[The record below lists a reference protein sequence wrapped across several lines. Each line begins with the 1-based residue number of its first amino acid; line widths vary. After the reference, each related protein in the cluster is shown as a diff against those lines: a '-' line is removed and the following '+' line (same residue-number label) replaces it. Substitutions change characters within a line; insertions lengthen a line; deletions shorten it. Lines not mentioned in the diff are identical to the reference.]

1 MQTTKFLVVLGA
13 AAALLA
19 PLSAVAAPDS
29 EAQAKLREAMRL
41 KMEELNAQSTPAPAP
56 VAPPAPAPKP
66 KPAVVEEI
74 KPIERPPTVVVPV
87 PIEPTTV
94 VVAPAAIKAPKVE
107 KSDTRFSEVPD
118 EAQEAKNAQ
127 LLESLRAKVAAE
139 KVSAPVVANPTTPAK
154 PASVFSAVPAEVA
167 PITANIEAPAS
178 PLSGTKQ
185 DRLAELLRRYKADE
199 ITPQDYHKQRAQI
212 IAE

>member
-56 VAPPAPAPKP
+56 VAPAPKP

-87 PIEPTTV
+87 PVEPTTV

-107 KSDTRFSEVPD
+107 KSDARFSEVPD